1 MPKKPP
7 AQLELFAGRV
17 SAGEVH
23 SLGLLGWRDPL
34 WTTRFLIELL
44 DGTKLPMTLA
54 TIRQLHAIARSKQPD
69 PPPESKDR
77 ASSATN
83 QPALS

>member
-17 SAGEVH
+17 SAGEVDVR

-34 WTTRFLIELL
+34 WTTLFLIELL
-44 DGTKLPMTLA
+44 DGTKLLMNLITVRRLQRCVLPVPVSNA
-54 TIRQLHAIARSKQPD
+54 TRGPN
-69 PPPESKDR
+69 P
-77 ASSATN
+77 
-83 QPALS
+83 